1 MMRELA
7 EQAWRL
13 AGIPEPT
20 YDRANAPI
28 RRTTLAD
35 L

>member
-1 MMRELA
+1 MMAALARE
-7 EQAWRL
+7 AWRL
-13 AGIPEPT
+13 GGKPWPT

-35 L
+35 A